1 MSDARFFVDTN
12 LFVYFRDSTEAK
24 KQRLA
29 ADWVRYLAE
38 NRNGRTSAQVL
49 NEFYVTV
56 TQRLKPGMTR
66 ADAWEDVTALMVWNP
81 ISIDLGVLHR
91 AKEVQTRYQF
101 SWWDSLVVAS
111 AINTQCDFL
120 LTEDLSEG
128 QTIDGVRVIN
138 PFSTAPQEFAA

>member
-1 MSDARFFVDTN
+1 MKAARFFVDTN

-24 KQRLA
+24 KQGLA
-29 ADWVRYLAE
+29 ADWLRYFAE

-56 TQRLKPGMTR
+56 TQKLKPGLTR
-66 ADAWEDVTALMVWNP
+66 EEAWDDVTALMVWNP
-81 ISIDLGVLHR
+81 IPIGMEILYR

-111 AINTQCDFL
+111 AIHTQCDFL

-128 QTIDGVRVIN
+128 QNLDGVKVIN
-138 PFSTAPQEFAA
+138 PFSTTPQAFDD